1 MIKNIVVIAFLLSSC
16 GNLPITYAQN
26 FSDVNNVIFGFA
38 DYEITEEIYDE
49 YEFSFAKVQFDRGPH
64 SILILAYIDGEIY
77 EWVGA
82 DNVKLFTKNGRVIKT
97 SGLRNDFEIKSPYD
111 PLSLEIVKSKFTDS
125 YLSRLTSIFLS
136 ENDTRSYYEIID
148 LYNPDLFNATLS
160 TAYVS
165 SSDTIMR
172 FGKKKDVS
180 LIKQYAEIDSIAWKE
195 VNMFHVD
202 PGSKKVIQSS
212 QMLHPRL
219 SRVNI
224 EFYYKF

>member
-64 SILILAYIDGEIY
+64 SILILACIDGEIY